1 MSSSV
6 VFLHWTEW
14 FGERRNNSHTD
25 INRVYNIHTIYI
37 IYMQSHESNSQ
48 LLPLYRNY
56 VNQEQEIMILKEG
69 SYGNFG
75 PLQSSW
81 VQFLPDFLWGSCCL
95 ILVFSVWCFSDCFYS
110 CGHCIVIF
118 FDLRPRITQLYLQ
131 TILHYEDTITI
142 LRETFSEFL

>member
-6 VFLHWTEW
+6 VFSHWTEW

-95 ILVFSVWCFSDCFYS
+95 ILVFFL
-110 CGHCIVIF
+110 CGVLGILFILVNIVLSSSSIYDLGLPNCIYKLF
-118 FDLRPRITQLYLQ
+118 FIMKIP
-131 TILHYEDTITI
+131 
-142 LRETFSEFL
+142 